1 MDMWKHKFQGEKYK
15 LIDYEWECGKVWL
28 NSIKWYKKL
37 RINNSTLLHYKYKQI
52 SDPYMSYPISKGT
65 Q

>member
-37 RINNSTLLHYKYKQI
+37 RINNSTLQI
-52 SDPYMSYPISKGT
+52 QTDK
-65 Q
+65 

>member
-1 MDMWKHKFQGEKYK
+1 MWKHKFQGEKYK

-37 RINNSTLLHYKYKQI
+37 RIKQQYI
-52 SDPYMSYPISKGT
+52 T
-65 Q
+65 NTNR